1 MKIAFSKLAATL
13 LKGLL
18 IVVLSL
24 FGLICIFAVIMSL
37 SLWYMEVGHR

>member
-1 MKIAFSKLAATL
+1 MKIAFSKLAAML

-18 IVVLSL
+18 IVLSL
-24 FGLICIFAVIMSL
+24 FGLICIFAVMMSL